1 MDEHLA
7 VSKGPVFEGRYVPY
21 FYQSGK
27 FLTYDM
33 PYGSTVV
40 AKYLGS
46 SAGYD
51 FTSDIIGHKR
61 TWPKGPTVEDII
73 NRGYF
78 AIPKS
83 EPEMAIISDKKH
95 TSWLG
100 LDDVISQVR
109 NRYLIYEQ
117 NIYQIELGKCYALN
131 SIFSVEADR
140 GGVSISSRE
149 AYSLSKS
156 LREFYEQ
163 QRDERKS
170 LWADVSK
177 LKLLL
182 PEQAQ
187 SYLSSYRKLAIL
199 DGLEGDAP

>member
-7 VSKGPVFEGRYVPY
+7 VSKGPVFEGQYVPY

-27 FLTYDM
+27 FLIYDM
-33 PYGSTVV
+33 PYKRSVSG
-40 AKYLGS
+40 YFGS
-46 SAGYD
+46 STGFD
-51 FTSDIIGHKR
+51 FTSDIVHKNN
-61 TWPKGPTVEDII
+61 WPRSPTVEDII
-73 NRGYF
+73 SRGYF
-78 AIPKS
+78 AVPKS
-83 EPEMAIISDKKH
+83 ESEMAMISDKKH
-95 TSWLG
+95 TYKLG
-100 LDDVISQVR
+100 LDDVISQIR
-109 NRYLIYEQ
+109 DRYHIYEQ

-131 SIFSVEADR
+131 SIFSIEADR
-140 GGVSISSRE
+140 GGVSMSSRE

-170 LWADVSK
+170 LWADISK

-187 SYLSSYRKLAIL
+187 SYLSSYRKLSIL
-199 DGLEGDAP
+199 EDIKGDEP